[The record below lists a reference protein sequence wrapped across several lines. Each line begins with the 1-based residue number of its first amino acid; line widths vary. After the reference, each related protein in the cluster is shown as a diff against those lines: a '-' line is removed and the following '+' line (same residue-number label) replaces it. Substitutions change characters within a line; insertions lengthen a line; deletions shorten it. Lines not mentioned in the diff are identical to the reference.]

1 MDTTPEATKKK
12 ELTKDEIIQELMDI
26 LKQNNM
32 QLQSNDVFEICSY
45 VDGLEKKLDAMTEEL
60 TNVRAQIKEM
70 QEDTILNNLKKS
82 VSEAADRLEN
92 RCNLIKE
99 QIFTVKDNILTKASD
114 IVKETKL
121 KGKAALNKVSEFFGV
136 KKKLEFIRENV
147 KVSQVEVVGTIA
159 KIDAFGKGMREA
171 NQQIANAFR
180 TFADKETVDYSEKE
194 KKFSKT
200 EAVKKPWLAKKKL
213 LEGMQLRLDAAI
225 DKVDNLSKDVEIS
238 RMMKIYDEAMER
250 SHENLALAVAEPE
263 PQYGADAFD
272 KFAKSEGAKA
282 EKEQTKVEA
291 SKKEAKSR

>member
-12 ELTKDEIIQELMDI
+12 ALTKGEIIQELMDM

-32 QLQSNDVFEICSY
+32 QSQSNDVFEICSY

-70 QEDTILNNLKKS
+70 QEDTILNNLKKA

-92 RCNLIKE
+92 RCNIIKE
-99 QIFTVKDNILTKASD
+99 QIFTVKNNILTKASD

-121 KGKAALNKVSEFFGV
+121 KGKVALNKVSEFFGV
-136 KKKLEFIRENV
+136 KKKLESIRENV
-147 KVSQVEVVGTIA
+147 KASQVEVSGTIA

-171 NQQIANAFR
+171 NQKIANTFR

-200 EAVKKPWLAKKKL
+200 EVVKKPWLAKKKL
-213 LEGMQLRLDAAI
+213 LEGMQIRLDAAI

-238 RMMKIYDEAMER
+238 QMMKMYDEAMER
-250 SHENLALAVAEPE
+250 PHENLALAVAEPE

-272 KFAKSEGAKA
+272 KFTKSEGAQA
-282 EKEQTKVEA
+282 EPEQTKVEA
-291 SKKEAKSR
+291 PKKEAKSR

>member
-1 MDTTPEATKKK
+1 MDTTPEVTKKK
-12 ELTKDEIIQELMDI
+12 ALTKDEIIQELMDM

-32 QLQSNDVFEICSY
+32 QSQSNDVFEICSY

-70 QEDTILNNLKKS
+70 KEDTILNNLKKS

-92 RCNLIKE
+92 RCKIMKE
-99 QIFTVKDNILTKASD
+99 QIFLVKDNILTKASD
-114 IVKETKL
+114 IVRETKL
-121 KGKAALNKVSEFFGV
+121 KGKVALNKVSEFFGV

-171 NQQIANAFR
+171 NQQIANTFR

-200 EAVKKPWLAKKKL
+200 ETVKKPWLAKKKL

-282 EKEQTKVEA
+282 EPEQTKVEA

>member
-1 MDTTPEATKKK
+1 M
-12 ELTKDEIIQELMDI
+12 
-26 LKQNNM
+26 
-32 QLQSNDVFEICSY
+32 ICSY

-70 QEDTILNNLKKS
+70 KEDTILNNLKKS

-92 RCNLIKE
+92 RCKIMKE
-99 QIFTVKDNILTKASD
+99 QIFVVKDNILTKASD
-114 IVKETKL
+114 IVRETKL
-121 KGKAALNKVSEFFGV
+121 KGKDALNKVSEFFGA

-171 NQQIANAFR
+171 NQQIANTFR

-200 EAVKKPWLAKKKL
+200 ETVKKPWLAMKKL

-238 RMMKIYDEAMER
+238 RMMKIYDEEMER
-250 SHENLALAVAEPE
+250 PHENLALAVAEPE

-282 EKEQTKVEA
+282 EPEQTKVEA
-291 SKKEAKSR
+291 SKKEVKSR